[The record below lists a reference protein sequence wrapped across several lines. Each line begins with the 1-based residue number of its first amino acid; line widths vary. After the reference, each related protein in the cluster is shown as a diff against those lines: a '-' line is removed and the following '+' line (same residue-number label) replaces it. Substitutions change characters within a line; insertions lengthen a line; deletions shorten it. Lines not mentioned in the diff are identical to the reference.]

1 MRKILFLSCLFLGM
15 QVADVMAQSATLNKA
30 KYVATLKVVAEH
42 KLNDDDLTKDL
53 AKLRQSKK
61 FKQDLNKMVEKLD
74 NSRPS
79 EAKNRKVMQILERAG
94 REIYNEL
101 N

>member
-15 QVADVMAQSATLNKA
+15 QVADAMAQSATLNKA

-53 AKLRQSKK
+53 VKLRQSKK

>member
-15 QVADVMAQSATLNKA
+15 QVADAMAQSATLNKA

>member
-1 MRKILFLSCLFLGM
+1 MRKILFLSCLFLGV
-15 QVADVMAQSATLNKA
+15 QVADAMAQSATLNKA

>member
-1 MRKILFLSCLFLGM
+1 MGKILFLSFFLCCG
-15 QVADVMAQSATLNKA
+15 VLNNAFAQSATLNNA
-30 KYVATLKVVAEH
+30 KYIATLKVVAEH
-42 KLNDDDLTKDL
+42 KLNDKDITSDLE
-53 AKLRQSKK
+53 KLRQSKK
-61 FKQDLNKMVEKLD
+61 FKQDLNKMIEKLD

-101 N
+101 K

>member
-1 MRKILFLSCLFLGM
+1 MRKILFLSCLFLGV
-15 QVADVMAQSATLNKA
+15 QVADAMAQSATLNKA

-94 REIYNEL
+94 REIYNEF

>member
-1 MRKILFLSCLFLGM
+1 MGM
-15 QVADVMAQSATLNKA
+15 QVADAMAQSATLNKA

>member
-15 QVADVMAQSATLNKA
+15 QVADALAQSATLNKA